1 MSKSVKIVIAIILVI
16 VIGMT
21 IYLIFKPDKT
31 DTRNTAGVN
40 DELELKVEPDGE
52 PEQNFLNNLKDMNK
66 DLENVI

>member
-31 DTRNTAGVN
+31 DTKNTANVN

-52 PEQNFLNNLKDMNK
+52 PDQNFLNNLKDMNK